1 MAKPVAHFAYFWQLL
16 TCHPGCHHWMGAYMH
31 PVPLPIANGEGMGS
45 HIDSLATPLRA
56 TIIQHGWIICII
68 TSHIS
73 IQGEE

>member
-1 MAKPVAHFAYFWQLL
+1 
-16 TCHPGCHHWMGAYMH
+16 MH

-45 HIDSLATPLRA
+45 QIDSLATPLRA

-73 IQGEE
+73 MQREE